1 MRLLGGGGHWL
12 KCCALERTDCDP
24 LQVILAEESAS
35 CSECLEEQTRGLV
48 DCGFSMEL
56 MLVSIGVDS
65 LKVLE
70 VIVGSQVEEG
80 ERPEGWVLQLPA
92 KFSWCLGMLT
102 EGFKEEDLL
111 KRMKERIDQKGHEGT
126 NRRVKSLSSRFER
139 ELKKLEWI
147 VKIRILSWNVRG
159 AND

>member
-1 MRLLGGGGHWL
+1 
-12 KCCALERTDCDP
+12 
-24 LQVILAEESAS
+24 
-35 CSECLEEQTRGLV
+35 
-48 DCGFSMEL
+48 
-56 MLVSIGVDS
+56 
-65 LKVLE
+65 
-70 VIVGSQVEEG
+70 
-80 ERPEGWVLQLPA
+80 
-92 KFSWCLGMLT
+92 MLT
-102 EGFKEEDLL
+102 EGFKEESPYLL